1 MKLLTIWTVGLMMVG
16 TMMPM
21 QADEETP
28 LGKEM
33 ESIND
38 SFKALTKEKDGA
50 KGAALA
56 RKAQEGMLKGL
67 TMVPDFITDMI
78 PDPKEKEKALA
89 DYRRLMGETYVVFCK
104 IEIAFLEGKMDEVT
118 KLADAAKAL
127 KKEGHKKYI
136 EEE

>member
-1 MKLLTIWTVGLMMVG
+1 MMVG
-16 TMMPM
+16 TMLPM

-33 ESIND
+33 EVIND
-38 SFKALTKEKDGA
+38 SFKALNKEKDPA

-56 RKAQEGMLKGL
+56 RKAQESMLKGAA
-67 TMVPDFITDMI
+67 MVPDFIQDMI
-78 PDPKEKEKALA
+78 PDAKEKEKAMA
-89 DYRRLMGETYVVFCK
+89 DYRRLMGEAYVVFCK
-104 IEIAFLEGKMDEVT
+104 IETAFLEGKMDEVT
-118 KLADAAKAL
+118 KLADEAKAL

>member
-118 KLADAAKAL
+118 KLADDAKAL

>member
-1 MKLLTIWTVGLMMVG
+1 MVG

-33 ESIND
+33 ETIND
-38 SFKALTKEKDGA
+38 SFKALTKEKDAA

>member
-1 MKLLTIWTVGLMMVG
+1 MVMMMAAMVL
-16 TMMPM
+16 PM
-21 QADEETP
+21 HADDTP

-38 SFKALTKEKDGA
+38 SFKALSKEKDPA

-56 RKAQEGMLKGL
+56 RKAQEGMLKGA
-67 TMVPDFITDMI
+67 TMVPDMIQDMV
-78 PDPKEKEKALA
+78 PDPKDKEKAIA
-89 DYRRLMGETYVVFCK
+89 DYRRLMGEAFVVLCK
-104 IEIAFLEGKMDEVT
+104 IEIAFLEGKMDDVA
-118 KLADAAKAL
+118 KLVDDAKAL

>member
-1 MKLLTIWTVGLMMVG
+1 MMVG

-38 SFKALTKEKDGA
+38 SFKALTKEKDAA

-56 RKAQEGMLKGL
+56 RKAQEGMLKGM

-118 KLADAAKAL
+118 QLADAAKAL